1 MSHAVWR
8 KATYG
13 NSVAPTA
20 SSCLSSLPRPP
31 GRSRVRLC
39 IQATPAGNDDSMWAK
54 GFPSYM
60 QRNPMEPAKFPCG
73 EPKVPQ
79 EDGTTALKWSSE
91 IVIWKTIR

>member
-1 MSHAVWR
+1 
-8 KATYG
+8 
-13 NSVAPTA
+13 
-20 SSCLSSLPRPP
+20 
-31 GRSRVRLC
+31 
-39 IQATPAGNDDSMWAK
+39 MWAK

-79 EDGTTALKWSSE
+79 EDGTTGLKWSSE